1 MTSASL
7 ASAAMLGLALLGG
20 AAQAEP
26 SAALRGRIAFMRCAA
41 CHALGAGEPHK
52 TGPNLRGAI
61 GGPAAQAAGYNY
73 TQALRQSDLRWDDAT
88 LKRWIRDP
96 AALVPGT
103 SMAYANALGEADIEA
118 LLVYL
123 KTETAPR

>member
-1 MTSASL
+1 
-7 ASAAMLGLALLGG
+7 MLGLALLGG

-26 SAALRGRIAFMRCAA
+26 TAALRGRIAFMRCAA
-41 CHALGAGEPHK
+41 CHALGTGEPHK
-52 TGPNLRGAI
+52 VGPNLRGAI
-61 GGPAAQAAGYNY
+61 GASAAQAAGYTY
-73 TQALRQSDLRWDDAT
+73 TPALRQSGLHWGDDT

-103 SMAYANALGEADIEA
+103 SMAYSNALTESDIDA

-123 KTETAPR
+123 KAETRPH